1 MTARGSTGTRFPAW
15 LLWALLAV
23 LCWGLWAITAKL
35 IGDSL
40 SAAQSQAVSTLG
52 ILPVLLFLAN
62 SAKASRARGPR
73 GWLAALG
80 AGVTVCLG
88 NVAYYHALKIGG
100 KAATVVSITALYPLV
115 TVLLAI
121 VLLAEKLNWVQAA
134 GVALSLVSITIFN
147 ISSVE
152 GFLTGWLAYALVP
165 VVLWGVGGLLQKIST
180 NHISGEASTFWF
192 LIAFVPVAIALFLW
206 EPLRSMPTPRTWAL
220 AMALGLLF
228 SLGNLAL
235 LFAFARDGKA
245 SIIAPLAGL
254 YPAVSIPVAILFL
267 GERVTPREWGG
278 IVLALLAVA
287 ALSCELKAKSIE
299 EKLDTEEVRSKAN

>member
-1 MTARGSTGTRFPAW
+1 M
-15 LLWALLAV
+15 
-23 LCWGLWAITAKL
+23 
-35 IGDSL
+35 
-40 SAAQSQAVSTLG
+40 
-52 ILPVLLFLAN
+52 
-62 SAKASRARGPR
+62 
-73 GWLAALG
+73 
-80 AGVTVCLG
+80 CLG

-121 VLLAEKLNWVQAA
+121 VLLAEKLNWVQAG

-192 LIAFVPVAIALFLW
+192 LIAFVPVAIALFVW
-206 EPLRSMPTPRTWAL
+206 EPLRSMPTARTWAL
-220 AMALGLLF
+220 AIALGLLF

-278 IVLALLAVA
+278 IALALAAVA

-299 EKLDTEEVRSKAN
+299 EKLNPEEARSKAN